1 MKTARATVRTMR
13 TLTEMMMVG
22 RKSMMT
28 LVSDRAVMAVSE
40 RLLQSLLS
48 RMYLPMVLVLLI

>member
-1 MKTARATVRTMR
+1 MKTARATMRIMR

-22 RKSMMT
+22 RWSMMT

-48 RMYLPMVLVLLI
+48 RMYLPMVFVLLI

>member
-22 RKSMMT
+22 RWSMMT

>member
-1 MKTARATVRTMR
+1 MKTARATVMTMR

-22 RKSMMT
+22 RWSMMT

-48 RMYLPMVLVLLI
+48 RMYLPMVFVLLI

>member
-1 MKTARATVRTMR
+1 MKTARATVMTMR

>member
-48 RMYLPMVLVLLI
+48 RMYLPMVFVLLI